1 MTEPKNPGAIEGT
14 EPLPLPGLETAKA
27 GLAPIESAARRTLAA
42 LADLQLVD
50 ERHSLPMQLIL
61 DLATVVGAACRKG
74 QAAAAAMATAQ
85 ILAALA
91 TLMPEAEGGE
101 GDGYDQL
108 AADLRAAAV
117 DSARRAAEVRDST

>member
-1 MTEPKNPGAIEGT
+1 VTEPKNPGAIEQT
-14 EPLPLPGLETAKA
+14 EPLPLPGLEPAA
-27 GLAPIESAARRTLAA
+27 PGLSPIERAARRTLSA
-42 LADLQLVD
+42 LKAVDLVD
-50 ERHSLPMQLIL
+50 ERHALPMQLIL
-61 DLATVVGAACRKG
+61 DLSTVVGAACRKG

-108 AADLRAAAV
+108 AADLRSAAL